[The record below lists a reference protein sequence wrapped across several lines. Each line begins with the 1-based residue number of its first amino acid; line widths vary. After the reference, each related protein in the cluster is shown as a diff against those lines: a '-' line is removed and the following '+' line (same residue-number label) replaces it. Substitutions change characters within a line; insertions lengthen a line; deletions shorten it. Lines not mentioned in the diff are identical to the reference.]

1 MKFER
6 VDIFKLGGLI
16 VMLVILVGL
25 VWLLQQELTTPA
37 FESESQAAT
46 QHAAQE
52 IVQSQA
58 ATQAAEQRSP
68 EPGEG
73 QTAGVLPAVP
83 DSNVVVQVDAVKG
96 IIYSPEGVE
105 LYVLSPDGAVWVPV
119 VPLELADRLG
129 DRIPQIDPLGNWVI
143 VSSDGRERYTWD
155 SETGTWLPVGG
166 EVAVQPS
173 EPADEAGEAEGGE
186 GESAQALPTREP
198 TREAQAGEGAT
209 TTQPP
214 SRPAATQTPASG
226 QAAASRPGE
235 AAEAGFDMSGVLA
248 VPTPTPGLP
257 RSYTLRSGEFAY
269 CIARRFD
276 INPYQ
281 LLSYNGL
288 PTGAVLRGGTVLNIP
303 PDPDPFPGRR
313 ALMAHPEVYTVQ
325 QGDTVYT
332 VACKYGDA
340 DPWAIA
346 YANQLTEPYVL
357 VPGMMIYIP

>member
-25 VWLLQQELTTPA
+25 VWLLQQELTTPT

-46 QHAAQE
+46 QAAAQE
-52 IVQSQA
+52 IVQGQA

-68 EPGEG
+68 EP
-73 QTAGVLPAVP
+73 AGALPAVP
-83 DSNVVVQVDAVKG
+83 DSIVVLQVNAEKG
-96 IIYSPEGVE
+96 IIFSPEGEE
-105 LYVLSPDGAVWVPV
+105 LYVLSTDRTIWIPV
-119 VPLELADRLG
+119 VPQELADQLG

-143 VSSDGRERYTWD
+143 VSTDGRERYTWD

-173 EPADEAGEAEGGE
+173 EPAEEAGETESGE

-198 TREAQAGEGAT
+198 TRETQAGGEAT
-209 TTQPP
+209 SAQPH
-214 SRPAATQTPASG
+214 SSPAATQTPASG

-235 AAEAGFDMSGVLA
+235 SADAGFDMSGVLA

-288 PTGAVLRGGTVLNIP
+288 PTGAVLRGGTVLRIP

-325 QGDTVYT
+325 QGDTVHT
-332 VACKYGDA
+332 VACKYGDV

-346 YANQLTEPYVL
+346 YANQLAEPYVL